1 MGDSICGRWAA
12 IAIRI
17 GELVELRCEVACAEE
32 APLLVARA
40 GDGFGVEQGQHGA
53 DAASTRRRRVARD
66 PTSSR
71 RDRRGRGRD
80 GPRPRAT
87 RPDAPW
93 AWHGMAPWGAARATR
108 RRGGRRETGRG
119 VCGECISLSRQ
130 KLKCHRSTHASSTH
144 SHGLTNTK
152 SARTT
157 CVRRQ
162 LGRPGQSSAL
172 VSAPPNKTYQP
183 TPRPDQPSLPPPLA
197 RPVLHPPSKSPR
209 GRRAPLQCS
218 RRARPPLYLKMGAQ
232 SLEVFTDMSSAMMRP
247 YIPSAEAVPWIRTWG
262 EQRTNAASARPRPG
276 KGDGSWGA
284 WGGGRG
290 VRAPCP
296 RTAW

>member
-1 MGDSICGRWAA
+1 MDSASSRGSMARMRPARDGDASRET
-12 IAIRI
+12 R
-17 GELVELRCEVACAEE
+17 R
-32 APLLVARA
+32 ARA
-40 GDGFGVEQGQHGA
+40 ATGA
-53 DAASTRRRRVARD
+53 DGDATGHAHA
-66 PTSSR
+66 R
-71 RDRRGRGRD
+71 RDR
-80 GPRPRAT
+80 T
-87 RPDAPW
+87 RHG
-93 AWHGMAPWGAARATR
+93 HGMAWRHGARRAPR
-108 RRGGRRETGRG
+108 GDGGGRRETGRG

>member
-1 MGDSICGRWAA
+1 M
-12 IAIRI
+12 
-17 GELVELRCEVACAEE
+17 
-32 APLLVARA
+32 P
-40 GDGFGVEQGQHGA
+40 QTH
-53 DAASTRRRRVARD
+53 TRFLD
-66 PTSSR
+66 TL
-71 RDRRGRGRD
+71 
-80 GPRPRAT
+80 T
-87 RPDAPW
+87 RPHKHKECAHD
-93 AWHGMAPWGAARATR
+93 MRASPT
-108 RRGGRRETGRG
+108 
-119 VCGECISLSRQ
+119 
-130 KLKCHRSTHASSTH
+130 
-144 SHGLTNTK
+144 
-152 SARTT
+152 RTT
-157 CVRRQ
+157 
-162 LGRPGQSSAL
+162 GTGQSSAL